1 MIGYTILCVPETNP
15 FATESSA
22 EKKSLKQLAI
32 SAKEG
37 ALLYRKNG
45 NRTRQIQL
53 ICLSV
58 AFFVDQVCK
67 SDEMMSIVQ
76 ISWLCW
82 GPIAMS
88 YYSSITKMTKSVFGI
103 ATSRFCK
110 QRISDNMHLLFSLI
124 SGTLQPIV
132 VAFTTT
138 AWMFYTG
145 WCSFIF
151 EHKIIFLSEAQE
163 ILTSFINIIIF
174 SYCKNLFRIFCSNY
188 V

>member
-15 FATESSA
+15 FATESSHASA

-45 NRTRQIQL
+45 NRMRLIQL

-103 ATSRFCK
+103 ATSKFCK
-110 QRISDNMHLLFSLI
+110 QRISDNMHLFFSLI
-124 SGTLQPIV
+124 SGTLQPVV
-132 VAFTTT
+132 VAFTNT

-145 WCSFIF
+145 WCSFMF
-151 EHKIIFLSEAQE
+151 QHKHLEHPVEKLSK
-163 ILTSFINIIIF
+163 F
-174 SYCKNLFRIFCSNY
+174 
-188 V
+188 

>member
-1 MIGYTILCVPETNP
+1 MILSGYIWPLVIDIGIEIFMIGYAILSVHETNP

-53 ICLSV
+53 ICLSA

-88 YYSSITKMTKSVFGI
+88 YYKSINKMAKSLFGL
-103 ATSRFCK
+103 ATSRLCK
-110 QRISDNMHLLFSLI
+110 QKISDNMHLLFSLT

-145 WCSFIF
+145 W
-151 EHKIIFLSEAQE
+151 
-163 ILTSFINIIIF
+163 
-174 SYCKNLFRIFCSNY
+174 
-188 V
+188 

>member
-15 FATESSA
+15 FTTESPT
-22 EKKSLKQLAI
+22 EKKNLKQLAI

-45 NRTRQIQL
+45 NRPRQIQL

-58 AFFVDQVCK
+58 AFFVGQVCK

-88 YYSSITKMTKSVFGI
+88 YYSSITKMTISVFGI
-103 ATSRFCK
+103 ATSRFCN

-151 EHKIIFLSEAQE
+151 QLKHLEHPAGS
-163 ILTSFINIIIF
+163 SGN
-174 SYCKNLFRIFCSNY
+174 SDIFCKYSNFFHI
-188 V
+188 VKV